1 MVQRILRVIRDGL
14 FKLRPDPSA
23 ELSPRETYAV
33 KAGQTYQLQS
43 YAYADI
49 NGDFDGHIKF
59 ALMGQ
64 SIQGFN
70 TWFVHSSNA
79 QVEFDGVIVY
89 PHEDQQ
95 SLPILKVVRDTTF
108 KRRPLQTSVLDPSE
122 TVNVVAGR
130 RFVLQSYA
138 YADSQG
144 DFSNHIKI
152 SINDQEDFLNGRS
165 TWYVY
170 DQHAYVEFDGEVVYP
185 KIEPNDFV
193 LRVTRSTLFKRR
205 PLQTSQLPANEKV
218 DVAQGSTWIL
228 QSYAYADAQG
238 DFDDHIKFAL
248 KYPKDFVNDLST
260 WYVYKG
266 HARVEFS
273 GKIVYPPPTPTA
285 PPPPQYSGTRFRLPG
300 SYGTVYTDQPIIP
313 GGNFTWGE
321 ATKNGSRIPPTVA
334 VTENIIGLARQLQ
347 RAREQ
352 LDRPFQINSWYRPP
366 EVNNEVGGASRSQH
380 LFGRAADIQVSGLS
394 GRQVA
399 NAVFG
404 WWNGGIGIYSNMP
417 SVVHLDTGPRRY
429 WGF

>member
-1 MVQRILRVIRDGL
+1 MVQRILRVTRDGL

-33 KAGQTYQLQS
+33 KAGQTYQIHS

-49 NGDFDGHIKF
+49 NGDFNGHIKF

-108 KRRPLQTSVLDPSE
+108 KRRPLQSSVLAPSE
-122 TVNVVAGR
+122 TVNVAAGR

-138 YADSQG
+138 YADNQG

-152 SINDQEDFLNGRS
+152 SINNQEDFLNGRS

-193 LRVTRSTLFKRR
+193 LRVTRNTLFKRR
-205 PLQTSQLPANEKV
+205 PVQASQLQANEKE
-218 DVAQGSTWIL
+218 DIAQGSTWIL
-228 QSYAYADAQG
+228 QSYAYADKQG
-238 DFDDHIKFAL
+238 DFNDHIKFAL
-248 KYPKDFVNDLST
+248 KYPKDFINDLST
-260 WYVYKG
+260 WYVYEG

-273 GKIVYPPPTPTA
+273 GKIVYPFPTPTP
-285 PPPPQYSGTRFRLPG
+285 PPPPQYTGKSFRLPG

-334 VTENIIGLARQLQ
+334 ITENIIGLARQLQ
-347 RAREQ
+347 RARAQ
-352 LDRPFQINSWYRPP
+352 LDRPFQVNSWYRPP
-366 EVNNEVGGASRSQH
+366 SVNSEVGGASRSQH

-404 WWNGGIGIYSNMP
+404 WWDGGIGIYSNMP

>member
-1 MVQRILRVIRDGL
+1 MVQRILRVTRDGL

-33 KAGQTYQLQS
+33 KAGQTYQIHS

-49 NGDFDGHIKF
+49 NGDFNGHIKF

-95 SLPILKVVRDTTF
+95 SLPMLKVVRDTTF
-108 KRRPLQTSVLDPSE
+108 KRRPLQASVLDPAE
-122 TVNVVAGR
+122 TVNVEAGR

-138 YADSQG
+138 YADNQG

-152 SINDQEDFLNGRS
+152 SINNQEDFLNGRS

-193 LRVTRSTLFKRR
+193 LRVTRSTVFKRR
-205 PLQTSQLPANEKV
+205 PVQTSQLQANEKA
-218 DVAQGSTWIL
+218 DVTQGSTWIL
-228 QSYAYADAQG
+228 QSYAYADNQG

-248 KYPKDFVNDLST
+248 KYPKDFINDLST
-260 WYVYKG
+260 WYVYEG

-273 GKIVYPPPTPTA
+273 GKIVYPFPTPTP
-285 PPPPQYSGTRFRLPG
+285 PPPPQYTGTRFRLPG
-300 SYGTVYTDQPIIP
+300 SYGTVFTDQPIIP

-334 VTENIIGLARQLQ
+334 ITENIIGLARQLQ

-366 EVNNEVGGASRSQH
+366 NVNSEVGGASRSQH

-404 WWNGGIGIYSNMP
+404 WWDGGIGIYSNMP